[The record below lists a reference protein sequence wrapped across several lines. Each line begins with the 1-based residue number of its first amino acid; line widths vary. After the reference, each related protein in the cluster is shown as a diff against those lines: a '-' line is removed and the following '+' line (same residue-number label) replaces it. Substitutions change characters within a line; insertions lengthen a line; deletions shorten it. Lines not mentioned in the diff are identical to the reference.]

1 MKKRISILLV
11 MMMIFGMTSS
21 FVFAE
26 GLDAA
31 APVDEP
37 TVEDTTVPEETPEP
51 VAEDKENAEQPEEVK
66 EEAVESKLVT
76 KIDPI
81 GPRVTDINAT
91 LVDNTN
97 SVKVTWNIESTDV
110 PKVEFLQ
117 NGEKKY
123 ESGDLPPG
131 TKEFIQTNVI
141 AGTYKIEVSVDGDT
155 NPPAAKEFTVP
166 ALPEAITGFATYSA
180 YKSVVLEWNKPAVNP
195 TRYEIWSDGAKLAD
209 VTAPTSPVDN
219 AAVYNY
225 QCTNANDEKVHSYLI
240 KAVNVVGDQ
249 EVSVQS
255 GENPLYDQMLM
266 PMYIQCTFKQ
276 NKVLKSHDKAKVK
289 HAFKKGDVVKAFMF
303 VKGQYRFYYN
313 GNLFHCNY
321 NRLTNKKCLY
331 NGYRSWNY
339 NEREVEY
346 FINTAGET
354 SMTKYII
361 FVNLYTQHLY
371 LLTGA
376 PKSKGQWKVT
386 TVKYKGKEYR
396 DWEVASGKAA
406 TPTPGGLTLKFKH
419 KPINIYR
426 KSGTVY
432 GHKTKN
438 WNFYHSQTALHG
450 RVGKA
455 IYGKPRSLGCIRN
468 TDAQAIFIKK
478 CIPMKTRVAIY

>member
-1 MKKRISILLV
+1 
-11 MMMIFGMTSS
+11 MMMIFSMTSS

-26 GLDAA
+26 GMDPA

-37 TVEDTTVPEETPEP
+37 TVEGEAVPEETPGEVTEP
-51 VAEDKENAEQPEEVK
+51 VAEGQE
-66 EEAVESKLVT
+66 EEAVEEVKDTTVNSKLEGQE
-76 KIDPI
+76 IY
-81 GPRVTDINAT
+81 GRVKDLKAV
-91 LVDNTN
+91 LVNNTN
-97 SVKVTWNIESTDV
+97 SVKVTWDVVELEATVSSESAGTIVTLKKGDV
-110 PKVEFLQ
+110 ELKSDTLASDAREYIRDNVE
-117 NGEKKY
+117 
-123 ESGDLPPG
+123 PG
-131 TKEFIQTNVI
+131 TYDVT
-141 AGTYKIEVSVDGDT
+141 VSIGSYVSD
-155 NPPAAKEFTVP
+155 AVQITVP
-166 ALPEAITGFATYSA
+166 AVPEAITGFATYSA
-180 YKSVVLEWNKPAVNP
+180 YKSVVLEWNKPATNP
-195 TRYEIWSDGAKLAD
+195 TRYEIYSDGEKIAEF
-209 VTAPTSPVDN
+209 VYPNVPGSPFDN

-225 QCTNANDEKVHSYLI
+225 QCTNAKDEKVHSYMI
-240 KAVNVVGDQ
+240 KAVNVAGDQ

-255 GENPLYDQMLM
+255 GIDPLYDQMLM
-266 PMYIQCTFKQ
+266 PMYINCTFKQ
-276 NKVLKSHDKAKVK
+276 TKVLKSHDKAKVK
-289 HAFKKGDVVKAFMF
+289 HKFRKGDVIRAHMF

-313 GNLFHCNY
+313 GNLFYCNY
-321 NRLTNKKCLY
+321 NRLGNKKALY
-331 NGYRSWNY
+331 NGYGNWNY
-339 NEREVEY
+339 SDREAEY

-386 TVKYKGKEYR
+386 TVNYKGKKYR

-406 TPTPGGLTLKFKH
+406 TPTPGGLTLKFKR
-419 KPINIYR
+419 KPVNIYR

-478 CIPMKTRVAIY
+478 AIPMKTRVAIY